1 MVDHW
6 EKLNPADEAHL
17 KFLRRQVDRL
27 EQIRF
32 SRDAPSSVNTELFQ
46 AREELRKFVA
56 GKRLQGYN
64 I

>member
-1 MVDHW
+1 MD
-6 EKLNPADEAHL
+6 EKKCKLTPADETHL
-17 KFLRRQVDRL
+17 SFLRRQVDRL

-32 SRDAPSSVNTELFQ
+32 TSEATNNTNNELFQ

-56 GKRLQGYN
+56 GKRFQGYN